1 MKLLL
6 NGDVEHSA
14 FFGKGDVMNSTRES
28 PQLQYKLSIIKFL
41 SIVCTILAC
50 MLFIGGCATSNQLSE
65 NDHSDFQDKEKAAM
79 DSWLGLTKQELI
91 MAWGP
96 PTKTALDAQGGE
108 ILIYDRTVTFPL
120 LPGQI
125 QPSPFGGTQYTTP
138 QSLTVTRS
146 RMFYI
151 SNEGKI
157 YHWLIQGRPGY

>member
-1 MKLLL
+1 MRPCSVL
-6 NGDVEHSA
+6 
-14 FFGKGDVMNSTRES
+14 FGKGDIMNRTREFF
-28 PQLQYKLSIIKFL
+28 QFQYKLSIIKSL
-41 SIVCTILAC
+41 TIVCIILTC
-50 MLFIGGCATSNQLSE
+50 MLFLAGCATSNQISE
-65 NDHSDFQDKEKAAM
+65 NGDSGFQDKEKEVM

-96 PTKTALDAQGGE
+96 PSKTASDAQGGE

-125 QPSPFGGTQYTTP
+125 QPSPLGGTQYTTP

-151 SNEGKI
+151 SNEGII